1 MLVTAK
7 NKHMKNTDTNSSSDD
22 LSSLPPVHIA
32 SISPGLNLVIKSVEM
47 RGSRPTTEATDE
59 EVEDFVKNYMF
70 IETKEPVALDKEDI
84 WFDESI
90 HKRQI
95 SNKSKAATSW
105 ANPFF
110 DESLLLDENFLHI
123 KKTGALAAS
132 SLQKELRKRLK
143 EQIKLNQD
151 VSDLLRSFYGVSVLV
166 SFFEFLSF
174 LDWRP
179 WGISKFVSKI
189 ELTTVPIDYQ
199 TIGYQ
204 HLNSLLKT
212 DIKWLIAHYGEP
224 KQHSEIPDV
233 FSAVKANAISRC
245 CWHEMNTTN
254 ASSRS
259 LGWPEKTMD
268 EYVRW
273 ASKLHLG
280 YQKQWRENVAAKK
293 LTDKEIKVKAG
304 LAIDDTYAEF
314 VVADIETTGLR
325 YEVDEI
331 IELSAVRANANGKV
345 LQTFTAL
352 VKPNNPI
359 PKEIVELTG
368 ITEAEIQNDGQSE
381 KEAFSAFH
389 QFLKDSPVF
398 FHNAPFDLGF
408 LNKAASR
415 YETSI
420 SNRIHDTLI
429 IAKAAWPVERNYKLS
444 TLAKLVKDAPE
455 PRHRGLAD
463 ASTTLAVLM
472 EARERINYF
481 RRKELDKSLGY

>member
-1 MLVTAK
+1 
-7 NKHMKNTDTNSSSDD
+7 MKNTNTDSSPDD
-22 LSSLPPVHIA
+22 LSSLSPVHIA
-32 SISPGLNLVIKSVEM
+32 ALAPGLNLVIKSVQM

-59 EVEDFVKNYMF
+59 EVDDFVKDYMF
-70 IETKEPVALDKEDI
+70 IANEEPIALSKDDV
-84 WFDESI
+84 WFDEAI

-95 SNKSKAATSW
+95 SHKSKAATSW

-110 DESLLLDENFLHI
+110 DELLLSDESLSHV
-123 KKTGALAAS
+123 KKMGAMAAS

-143 EQIKLNQD
+143 EKIKLNHE
-151 VSDLLRSFYGVSVLV
+151 VTDLLKSFYGVSVLV
-166 SFFEFLSF
+166 SYFEHLSF
-174 LDWRP
+174 LDWRS
-179 WGISKFVSKI
+179 WGISRFVSKT
-189 ELTTVPIDYQ
+189 ELEPVSIDYQ
-199 TIGYQ
+199 KIGYQ
-204 HLNSLLKT
+204 QLNSLLKT
-212 DIKWLIAHYGEP
+212 DIKWLVAHYGEP
-224 KQHSEIPDV
+224 KKHSDIAEI
-233 FSAVKANAISRC
+233 FGAVKANAISRC
-245 CWHEMNTTN
+245 CWHEMNMTN

-259 LGWPEKTMD
+259 LGWPEKTMV
-268 EYVRW
+268 EYIRW

-293 LTDKEIKVKAG
+293 LTDKEIKIKAG
-304 LAIDDTYAEF
+304 QAIDDTYADF

-331 IELSAVRANANGKV
+331 IELSAVRADSNGKI
-345 LQTFTAL
+345 LETFTSL
-352 VKPNNPI
+352 VKPNNLI

-368 ITEAEIQNDGQSE
+368 ITQAEIQKDGKSE
-381 KEAFSAFH
+381 KEAFRAFH
-389 QFLKDSPVF
+389 LFLKDSPVF
-398 FHNAPFDLGF
+398 FHNAPFDMGF

-415 YETSI
+415 YDLSI

-444 TLAKLVKDAPE
+444 TLAKLVNDAPE

-463 ASTTLAVLM
+463 STTTLSVLM